1 MTKKEFI
8 MWLYPHAQQM
18 DIDTVF
24 VLSQAALES
33 GWGKS
38 AIGNNLFGITKGST
52 WTGAVQLVTTREV
65 FKTNTVSF
73 KAPEKVLSITPLSN
87 NKGYTYVVKRLFRDY
102 DSVADCLRDHSALL
116 QKPQF
121 ADAWPHRHNRS
132 KFLRA
137 IVDNVGSKYA
147 TDPNYVQSMEAMFKT
162 IINAM
167 ASLTDAEVLS
177 LNLTDAQRNLL
188 KQQSKA

>member
-1 MTKKEFI
+1 MTKKEFVS
-8 MWLYPHAQQM
+8 WLYPYAQQM

-65 FKTNTVSF
+65 FKTNTVTF

-87 NKGYTYVVKRLFRDY
+87 GKGYTYVVKRLFRDY
-102 DSVADCLRDHSALL
+102 DSVADCLKDHSAIL

-147 TDPNYVQSMEAMFKT
+147 TDPNYVQSMEAMFRT
-162 IINAM
+162 ILNTLNAF
-167 ASLTDAEVLS
+167 TDAEILS
-177 LNLTDAQRNLL
+177 LNLTKEQRATFKQTAQ
-188 KQQSKA
+188 S

>member
-1 MTKKEFI
+1 MTKKEFVS
-8 MWLYPHAQQM
+8 WLYPYAQQM

-52 WTGAVQLVTTREV
+52 WTGAVQLVT
-65 FKTNTVSF
+65 
-73 KAPEKVLSITPLSN
+73 KAPEKVLSITPLAN
-87 NKGYTYVVKRLFRDY
+87 GKGYTYVVKRLFRDY
-102 DSVADCLRDHSALL
+102 DSVADCLKDHSAIL

-147 TDPNYVQSMEAMFKT
+147 TDPNYVQSMEAMFRT
-162 IINAM
+162 ILSTLNAF
-167 ASLTDAEVLS
+167 TDAEILS
-177 LNLTDAQRNLL
+177 LNLTKEQRATFKQTAQ
-188 KQQSKA
+188 S

>member
-1 MTKKEFI
+1 MTKREFI
-8 MWLYPHAQQM
+8 KWIYPYAQQM

-24 VLSQAALES
+24 IVSQAALES

-52 WTGAVQLVTTREV
+52 WNGAVQLVTTTEI

-73 KAPEKVLSITPLSN
+73 KAPEKVLSITPIQG
-87 NKGYTYVVKRLFRDY
+87 GYRYKVKRLFRDY
-102 DSVADCLRDHSALL
+102 DSVYECLKDHSAIL

-121 ADAWPHRHNRS
+121 ADAWKYRHDRIEFV
-132 KFLRA
+132 KR

-147 TDPNYVQSMEAMFKT
+147 TDPNYVTTMNAMFKT
-162 IINAM
+162 VI
-167 ASLTDAEVLS
+167 SELSKFTDEELKA
-177 LNLTDAQRNLL
+177 LN
-188 KQQSKA
+188 KPV